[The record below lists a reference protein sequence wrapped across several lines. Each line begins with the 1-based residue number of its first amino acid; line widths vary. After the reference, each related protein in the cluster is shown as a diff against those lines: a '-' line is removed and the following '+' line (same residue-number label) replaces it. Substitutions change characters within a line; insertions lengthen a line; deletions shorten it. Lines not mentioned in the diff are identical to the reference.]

1 MTLGLITWAV
11 HLKSTTSE
19 AIELNLRSD
28 TQNKMDCQMHC
39 KNWRLRKRMLEI
51 LRRLK
56 AARQARVKSLP
67 VFGNEPIEVKNVL
80 SCVPR

>member
-1 MTLGLITWAV
+1 VTLGLITWAV

-56 AARQARVKSLP
+56 AARQTLP
-67 VFGNEPIEVKNVL
+67 PLGNEPIEVKNVL
-80 SCVPR
+80 SCVAS

>member
-1 MTLGLITWAV
+1 
-11 HLKSTTSE
+11 
-19 AIELNLRSD
+19 
-28 TQNKMDCQMHC
+28 
-39 KNWRLRKRMLEI
+39 MLEI

-67 VFGNEPIEVKNVL
+67 VFGNEPIEVKNAL